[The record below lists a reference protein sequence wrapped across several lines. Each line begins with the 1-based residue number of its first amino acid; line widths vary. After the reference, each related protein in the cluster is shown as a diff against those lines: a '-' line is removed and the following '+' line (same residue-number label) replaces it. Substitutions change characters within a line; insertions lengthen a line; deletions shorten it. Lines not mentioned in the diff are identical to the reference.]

1 MTSKGSHRGEIG
13 ESGWHL
19 PISLRFC
26 LLIRFTREAERGQLT
41 KGLNSGVL
49 AGLGSGEFKKPRSV
63 DRDHG
68 KFPKQIKA
76 NVWQLW
82 MMFPQYCM
90 VWETLDR
97 AMTLE
102 TGCKI
107 IS

>member
-1 MTSKGSHRGEIG
+1 MHYAEIG
-13 ESGWHL
+13 KGGL
-19 PISLRFC
+19 RPPIP
-26 LLIRFTREAERGQLT
+26 LLFYCSFTHEAERGQLT

-49 AGLGSGEFKKPRSV
+49 AGLGSGEFKKPRIV

-90 VWETLDR
+90 VWESPDR

-102 TGCKI
+102 TGKKI